1 MTIRA
6 AFGLPE
12 YHLPQPTAPRL
23 AAALGMAAW
32 QLSGHPSHLVGRMGG
47 ECKKTPTLPPWWSV
61 DVSHCRIKS

>member
-32 QLSGHPSHLVGRMGG
+32 QLSGQPSHLVGRLGRRDAKRRQRCHHPDG
-47 ECKKTPTLPPWWSV
+47 A
-61 DVSHCRIKS
+61 